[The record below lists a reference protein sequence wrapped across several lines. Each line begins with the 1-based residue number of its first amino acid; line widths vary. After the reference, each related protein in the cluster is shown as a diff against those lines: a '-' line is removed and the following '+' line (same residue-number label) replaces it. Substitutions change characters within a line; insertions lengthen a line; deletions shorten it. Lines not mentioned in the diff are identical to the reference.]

1 MKLNANVLFADL
13 DSLREQSEA
22 GARLGYTG
30 KQVIHPGQIDVVQ
43 RAFLPSEE
51 QVRWAREVVDGFQQS
66 QLQGKVGQELAN
78 ESSTN

>member
-1 MKLNANVLFADL
+1 MVADL
-13 DSLREQSEA
+13 DSLRVQSEA

-51 QVRWAREVVDGFQQS
+51 RVRWAREVVDGFQQS
-66 QLQGKVGQELAN
+66 QQQGKVTKQV
-78 ESSTN
+78 ESWPSG